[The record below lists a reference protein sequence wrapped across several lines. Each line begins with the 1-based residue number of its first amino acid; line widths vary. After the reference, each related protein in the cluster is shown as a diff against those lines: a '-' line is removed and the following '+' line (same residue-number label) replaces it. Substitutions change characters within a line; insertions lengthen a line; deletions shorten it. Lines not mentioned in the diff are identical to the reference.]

1 MLQRVSIQNFAII
14 ENIEIQFNDGLNII
28 TGETGAGKS
37 ILLGALGLVL
47 GSKADVMSL
56 RNNDEKAIIEA
67 IFNIKQYQ
75 MQSFFELNDIE
86 YYEETIIR
94 REIQPSGKSR
104 AFINDTPTNLN
115 ILKSFTEKLIDIHAQ
130 QDTQY
135 INENSFQLSILD
147 AVCNHAELLKNYTSR
162 YKIYIQNKRKL
173 DLLITQHQQSINELD
188 FLQFQYQELKEI
200 DLAKINEI
208 SLENELQLNENAELI
223 LQTLQQSENIL
234 TEDELTIQSL
244 LSTLITRFKPIEK
257 FNTDIIQIKSRLQN
271 ISIEI
276 KDISNDVSKLKNN
289 ISYNPD
295 IIEEIQQKLKQLHH
309 LYKKHNVNNTAELE
323 QVYQNLQYKID
334 AMSFSENEIENLK
347 QEVETQKQE
356 LLKIATILHHN
367 RTENLQNLQNSI
379 TNNVRQLGME
389 YANFQCKLQTN
400 EIDENGMD
408 NVQFYF
414 SANKGNAPQ
423 LLKNIASGG
432 EKSRLML
439 VIKSILATTKALP
452 TIIFDE
458 IDAGISGEVGLKM
471 GKMIQHLSQHLQ
483 IIIIT
488 HLPQIA
494 SLQGIHHFVYKDS
507 TDQKTKTY
515 IKSLNTNERIIQI
528 AQMLSGEN
536 PSEAA
541 IRNAKEL
548 LKL

>member
-14 ENIEIQFNDGLNII
+14 ENIEIHFNDGLNII

-147 AVCNHAELLKNYTSR
+147 AVCNHAEILENYTSK

-173 DLLITQHQQSINELD
+173 DLLITQQQQSINELD

-244 LSTLITRFKPIEK
+244 LSTLITSFKPIEK

-323 QVYQNLQYKID
+323 QVYQNLQHKID
-334 AMSFSENEIENLK
+334 AMYFSENEIENLK

-356 LLKIATILHHN
+356 LLKIATVLHHN
-367 RTENLQNLQNSI
+367 RTENLQSLQNSI

-400 EIDENGMD
+400 EIDENGID

-515 IKSLNTNERIIQI
+515 IKSLNNNERIIQI